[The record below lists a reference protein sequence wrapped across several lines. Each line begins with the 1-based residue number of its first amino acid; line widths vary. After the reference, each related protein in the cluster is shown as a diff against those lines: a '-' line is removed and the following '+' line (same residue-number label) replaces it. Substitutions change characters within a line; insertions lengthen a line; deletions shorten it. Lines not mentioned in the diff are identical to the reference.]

1 MSRDRVGCLFIF
13 ISLRLSIAP
22 FKLVLFETTGDPRGK
37 AAGGTIPRF
46 GASEAQIPRVK
57 RPHNDS
63 PPTSQLHFAAHG
75 ASAQSAV
82 QLDSDYSAAV
92 VAHQFFPTPVLFG
105 LAIFY
110 DLSPLHLYK
119 RSLGQGS
126 FDYEV
131 PSFEA
136 LQLLAARD
144 FLYASGLNVDP
155 DRVRVLVTRPRGHR
169 TDAIAAVMGVPI
181 AGAWSSHCEGPE
193 DAEHT
198 SASAGDLE
206 GYGFRGMCTVSGGSM
221 SCRMR
226 LRVGVARVV

>member
-136 LQLLAARD
+136 LHASRRAGTSSMPAASTSTPIE
-144 FLYASGLNVDP
+144 YGCSS
-155 DRVRVLVTRPRGHR
+155 RGHE
-169 TDAIAAVMGVPI
+169 AIGQTL
-181 AGAWSSHCEGPE
+181 SQ
-193 DAEHT
+193 
-198 SASAGDLE
+198 
-206 GYGFRGMCTVSGGSM
+206 R
-221 SCRMR
+221 
-226 LRVGVARVV
+226 

>member
-169 TDAIAAVMGVPI
+169 TDAIAAVMGYLSLELGVPTAKVLKTQNTHPRVLAI
-181 AGAWSSHCEGPE
+181 WK
-193 DAEHT
+193 D
-198 SASAGDLE
+198 
-206 GYGFRGMCTVSGGSM
+206 TVSEE
-221 SCRMR
+221 CARF
-226 LRVGVARVV
+226 LEEVCHVGCD